1 MFLKYFNLTL
11 EIIEIKVKEEK
22 VLQKYLIVPQL
33 VFVFLDLLD
42 SGRL

>member
-11 EIIEIKVKEEK
+11 EIIEIKVKKEK
-22 VLQKYLIVPQL
+22 VLQQYLIIPQL
-33 VFVFLDLLD
+33 VFVSLDILD